1 MRDDRLGYDVPD
13 EEYDNMSEGQ
23 RQVID
28 ENTIRDTRYMM
39 GLDELED
46 EESLR
51 WRGFASPPNRKWNHM
66 CNYYRTRS
74 EKTSRTSC

>member
-13 EEYDNMSEGQ
+13 EEYDNMLEKQ

-28 ENTIRDTRYMM
+28 ENTLRDTRYMM

-46 EESLR
+46 E
-51 WRGFASPPNRKWNHM
+51 
-66 CNYYRTRS
+66 
-74 EKTSRTSC
+74 